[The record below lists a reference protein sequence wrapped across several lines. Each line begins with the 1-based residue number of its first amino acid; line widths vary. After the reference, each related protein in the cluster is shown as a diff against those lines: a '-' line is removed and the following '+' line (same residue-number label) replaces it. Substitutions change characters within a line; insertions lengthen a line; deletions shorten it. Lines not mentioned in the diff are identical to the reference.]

1 MAEEYTWD
9 NNLLDRKQKR
19 EYFPFD
25 LYDNQIVI
33 QISKEKKND
42 EIWFSLKKEAL
53 INAVKDLSKPALELY
68 LYLAS
73 NKDKYWEGLSPKHIK
88 NIIGMS
94 ESSYRR
100 GVAELKEKRY
110 LIYTEKQVLSKNDK
124 EAPKWVFYIEP
135 QPVSKND

>member
-1 MAEEYTWD
+1 MAEEYNWD
-9 NNLLDRKQKR
+9 NKLLDKKPER
-19 EYFPFD
+19 EYFPYDVF
-25 LYDNQIVI
+25 DNQIIV
-33 QISKEKKND
+33 QVNKEKNGD
-42 EIWFSLKKEAL
+42 GVWFSLKKEAL
-53 INAVKDLSKPALELY
+53 INAMKDLSKPALELY

-88 NIIGMS
+88 NVIDMS

-110 LIYTEKQVLSKNDK
+110 LVYTGRQVLSKNDK

-135 QPVSKND
+135 RPVFKND